1 MRMGMRTWD
10 WHMRLAQV
18 SRPYSFAQSY
28 SHFGR
33 VKHLPTPQLEML
45 HLTTTE
51 SGIGG
56 FIYEKSYCVFEYYFQ

>member
-28 SHFGR
+28 TSFW
-33 VKHLPTPQLEML
+33 
-45 HLTTTE
+45 E
-51 SGIGG
+51 SKT
-56 FIYEKSYCVFEYYFQ
+56 FADPSARNASFDDY